1 MSPQSGAGLVP
12 AEKTKSQLWD
22 LCSCVI
28 EFSDARKFKECRE
41 RNPQL
46 RIPAPP
52 THKVLC
58 DLSRGL
64 CWGRD
69 EELHSLEVRA

>member
-28 EFSDARKFKECRE
+28 EFSDARKFKGCRE

-46 RIPAPP
+46 RIPTPRHTKSSVTCAGP
-52 THKVLC
+52 VLGQ
-58 DLSRGL
+58 R
-64 CWGRD
+64 
-69 EELHSLEVRA
+69 